1 LRHNVHSMTASR
13 TALLA
18 VVCAAL
24 VAVPALAAGHP
35 TIVATPNP
43 VRPGHTVTIHG
54 VVPGCPKGDQL
65 TLISQAFSHHHDFA
79 GLPAI
84 FATIHA
90 HSAYSVTTRIP
101 STKARGPYS
110 ISGRC
115 GGGNIGVTRVLNVH

>member
-1 LRHNVHSMTASR
+1 MTAFR
-13 TALLA
+13 VAALA
-18 VVCAAL
+18 AVCAAL
-24 VAVPALAAGHP
+24 VAIPALAAGRP

-43 VRPGHTVTIHG
+43 VKAGHTVTIHG
-54 VVPGCPKGDQL
+54 VVPGCPRGDQL
-65 TLISQAFSHHHDFA
+65 TLISQAFNHRHDFA

-84 FATIHA
+84 FATIKA

-101 STKARGPYS
+101 AGKARGPYA